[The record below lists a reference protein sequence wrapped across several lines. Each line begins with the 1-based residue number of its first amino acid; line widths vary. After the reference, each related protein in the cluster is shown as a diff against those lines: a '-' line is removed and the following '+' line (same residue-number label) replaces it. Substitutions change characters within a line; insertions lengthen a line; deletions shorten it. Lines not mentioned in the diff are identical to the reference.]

1 MGRSV
6 KAAQALSWRECVKTH
21 ESREDYLESILVLE
35 QRQQF
40 VRSVDVANY
49 LGFSKPS
56 VSVAVGN
63 LKSALLLTV
72 DGAGGLHLTEAGRA
86 LAEQVY
92 ERHRLLARYLMNL
105 GVDEETAA
113 EDACRME
120 HVISQIT
127 FEKIKE
133 HMGERRTDAV
143 E

>member
-1 MGRSV
+1 M
-6 KAAQALSWRECVKTH
+6 KNH

-72 DGAGGLHLTEAGRA
+72 DNAGGLHLTEAGRA

-105 GVDEETAA
+105 GVDEETAT

-133 HMGERRTDAV
+133 HMGEQRTDAI

>member
-1 MGRSV
+1 M
-6 KAAQALSWRECVKTH
+6 KTH
-21 ESREDYLESILVLE
+21 ESREDYLEAILVLG
-35 QRQQF
+35 QKQDF

-56 VSVAVGN
+56 VSVAVAN

-72 DGAGGLHLTEAGRA
+72 DAAGGLHFTQAGRA

-92 ERHRLLARYLMNL
+92 ERHRYLTGFLVSL
-105 GVDEETAA
+105 GVDEDTAA

-127 FEKIKE
+127 FDKFKE
-133 HMGERRTDAV
+133 WAMRKAGGDEA
-143 E
+143 

>member
-1 MGRSV
+1 M
-6 KAAQALSWRECVKTH
+6 KTH
-21 ESREDYLESILVLE
+21 ESREDYLEAILVLE

-40 VRSVDVANY
+40 VRSVDVANH

-72 DGAGGLHLTEAGRA
+72 DNAGGLHLTEAGRA

-92 ERHRLLARYLMNL
+92 ERHQFLTRFLVDL

-127 FEKIKE
+127 FEKFKE
-133 HMGERRTDAV
+133 RAERLAKKQAANAK
-143 E
+143 

>member
-1 MGRSV
+1 M
-6 KAAQALSWRECVKTH
+6 KNH

-56 VSVAVGN
+56 VSVAVAN

-72 DGAGGLHLTEAGRA
+72 DHAGGLHLTEAGRA
-86 LAEQVY
+86 LADQVY
-92 ERHRLLARYLMNL
+92 ERHRLLTRFLVEM
-105 GVDEETAA
+105 GVDEETAT
-113 EDACRME
+113 EDACRVE
-120 HVISQIT
+120 HIISQLT

-133 HMGERRTDAV
+133 HMGEGVTDAID
-143 E
+143 